1 MITYKFLQYNN
12 LLNEIMSEQ
21 DTLGNIN
28 DLIIEK
34 KSSKEEKEAAK
45 NVESW
50 AKYAFE
56 NNKEYHI
63 MIFND
68 EKPLAY
74 INNNYNDI
82 TVELLTYNGGNLF
95 NYLSLVY
102 DKFNMEISFKEDRDE
117 PFPNNDL
124 FLSQVNSVYEDDL
137 VNVQNELVFK
147 LNGNTNIFETT
158 FDKKNNKSKTEAK
171 KTKVNVSH
179 NFIRRP
185 QNYKDYEYLLDYKNI
200 LMPEFLDLK

>member
-1 MITYKFLQYNN
+1 
-12 LLNEIMSEQ
+12 MSEQ
-21 DTLGNIN
+21 DTLDNIN

-45 NVESW
+45 NVENW

-82 TVELLTYNGGNLF
+82 TVEFLTYNGGNLF
-95 NYLSLVY
+95 IYLSLVY

-124 FLSQVNSVYEDDL
+124 FLSQVNSIYEDDL
-137 VNVQNELVFK
+137 VNIQNELVFK
-147 LNGNTNIFETT
+147 LSGNTNIFETT

-200 LMPEFLDLK
+200 LKPEFLDLK

>member
-12 LLNEIMSEQ
+12 LSNEIMSEQ
-21 DTLGNIN
+21 DTLDNIN

-45 NVESW
+45 NVENW

-82 TVELLTYNGGNLF
+82 TVEFLTYNGGNLF
-95 NYLSLVY
+95 IYLSLVY

-124 FLSQVNSVYEDDL
+124 FLSQVNSIYEDDL
-137 VNVQNELVFK
+137 VNIQNELVFK
-147 LNGNTNIFETT
+147 LSGNTNIFETT
-158 FDKKNNKSKTEAK
+158 FDKKTNKSKTEAK

-200 LMPEFLDLK
+200 LKPEFLDLK

>member
-1 MITYKFLQYNN
+1 
-12 LLNEIMSEQ
+12 MSEQ
-21 DTLGNIN
+21 DTLDNIN

-34 KSSKEEKEAAK
+34 KSSKEEKEAAR

-158 FDKKNNKSKTEAK
+158 FDKKTNKSKTEAK

>member
-12 LLNEIMSEQ
+12 LSNEIMSEQ
-21 DTLGNIN
+21 DTLDNIN

-45 NVESW
+45 NVENW

-82 TVELLTYNGGNLF
+82 TVEFLTYNGGNLF
-95 NYLSLVY
+95 IYLSLVY

-124 FLSQVNSVYEDDL
+124 FLSQVNSIYEDDL
-137 VNVQNELVFK
+137 VNIQNELVFK
-147 LNGNTNIFETT
+147 LSGNTNIFETT

-200 LMPEFLDLK
+200 LKPEFLDLK